1 MNSFNPELSLNNTE
15 SSIKNKLIDLLSELR
30 GFKFVT
36 TFLEEF
42 KKNSTFCLNSKVG
55 TVINKSD
62 IDNAFESIY
71 NTILL
76 NKHKS
81 LGKGSGWMIDS
92 GIYHTINISKY
103 IPFSWWQLHQ
113 ITKRITSKKGLID
126 IQNIDDNECFK
137 WC

>member
-1 MNSFNPELSLNNTE
+1 M
-15 SSIKNKLIDLLSELR
+15 SELR

-42 KKNSTFCLNSKVG
+42 KKSGTFYLNSKVG

-103 IPFSWWQLHQ
+103 IPLAGGSYIKLPKELHL
-113 ITKRITSKKGLID
+113 KKV
-126 IQNIDDNECFK
+126 
-137 WC
+137 